1 MAAAGA
7 GRSAT
12 ISVRA
17 ITRGPSYHWFGYYDK
32 LQFDPESRYA
42 LGIANRFQHRLPTAD
57 DTIDI
62 GMVDTRDGDKWIAL
76 GSSRSWSW
84 HQGPMLQW
92 LPGSRDEVIWNDRD
106 GDRFIARIVNVRTKR
121 ERRVARAI
129 YCLTPDARYGLV
141 NDFARSFSMRPE
153 TGYAGG
159 RDAHAEELAPKQSG
173 IWRVDLRS
181 GASELIVSL
190 ADVLEIPL
198 AEGDWTGCKHYFD
211 HLLVAP
217 GGKRFAFFQR
227 WGKGPGLGFSTRMFT
242 ADVKGGGLRM
252 IDPSGKSSHYNWR
265 DPEHVVLWTHHPSN
279 GERFYLIHEPTAK
292 YEALAPDV
300 LNKNGH
306 ISYLPNRRWIVSD
319 TSPDG
324 ERKQHVFLFD
334 TAAGRTVEIG
344 AYYAAPEFKGVWR
357 CDTTPR
363 TSPDGRKIVF
373 DSPHEGNGRQMYLA
387 DISAVTG

>member
-1 MAAAGA
+1 MSVMAAGA
-7 GRSAT
+7 GLSRAAS
-12 ISVRA
+12 IPVRA

-62 GMVDTRDGDKWIAL
+62 GMVDTGDHDKWIPL

-84 HQGPMLQW
+84 HQGSMLQW
-92 LPGSRDEVIWNDRD
+92 MPGSRDEVIWNDRE
-106 GDRFIARIVNVRTKR
+106 GDHFVARIVNVRTRR

-129 YCLTPDARYGLV
+129 YCLTPDARFGLV

-159 RDAHAEELAPKQSG
+159 RDPYAGDPAPKESG
-173 IWRVDLRS
+173 VWRVDLRT

-190 ADVLEIPL
+190 WDVLQIPL
-198 AEGDWTGCKHYFD
+198 ADGDWSGSKHYFD

-217 GGKRFAFFQR
+217 DGKRFAFFQR

-242 ADVKGGGLRM
+242 ADVAGGRVRM

-265 DPEHVVLWTHHPSN
+265 DPEHLVMW
-279 GERFYLIHEPTAK
+279 
-292 YEALAPDV
+292 
-300 LNKNGH
+300 
-306 ISYLPNRRWIVSD
+306 
-319 TSPDG
+319 
-324 ERKQHVFLFD
+324 
-334 TAAGRTVEIG
+334 
-344 AYYAAPEFKGVWR
+344 
-357 CDTTPR
+357 
-363 TSPDGRKIVF
+363 
-373 DSPHEGNGRQMYLA
+373 
-387 DISAVTG
+387 